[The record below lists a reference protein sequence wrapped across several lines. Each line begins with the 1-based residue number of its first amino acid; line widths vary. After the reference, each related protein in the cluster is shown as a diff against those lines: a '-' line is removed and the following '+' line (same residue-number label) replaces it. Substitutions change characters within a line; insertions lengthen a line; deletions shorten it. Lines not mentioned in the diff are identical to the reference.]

1 MSYDESAQ
9 FNNWINRANGHY
21 VIDIGKSNPSGTAL
35 YNQLII
41 PMPASLSRQTGVLAV
56 DDWFSSFVMKS
67 LSNVAI
73 ADGGGRLINA
83 NTQSHMVVNIKTLE
97 KNDNFFFKDF
107 D

>member
-1 MSYDESAQ
+1 
-9 FNNWINRANGHY
+9 
-21 VIDIGKSNPSGTAL
+21 VIDIGKSNPATSL

-41 PMPASLSRQTGVLAV
+41 PMPATLSRITGSLEV

-73 ADGGGRLINA
+73 QDSGGQLINA
-83 NTQSHMVVNIKTLE
+83 NTQSHMVVKIKTLE
-97 KNDNFFFKDF
+97 KNDNIFFKDF